1 MWSRLTTTV
10 AAALAA
16 TALAVPTPAPAAV
29 LLEDSF
35 DQENGG
41 VGVIGY
47 NAFANWDVVTEEVDL
62 IGNGF
67 WDWRPGNGLYVD
79 LVSYEAGA
87 IASKQEFT
95 LVPGDYVLR
104 FDLSGSAY
112 SLEDTVTVT
121 LGNVYRE
128 DFTLPFD
135 EDFSARTRTIRV
147 DSPTTG
153 RLMFDH
159 HPPDDTGGLLVDD
172 VLLTGPD
179 SGPPPPPPE
188 PPAPP
193 PPPPPP
199 PVEDADKDGVADT
212 FDRSVVTEPPEPEES
227 AVAQVERG
235 TVLILVDGEFRPLQG
250 RETVPI
256 GATIDATAGAIKLTV
271 AADTES
277 GKTYSGTFAEGV
289 FKLEQLR
296 EEGRRARRRER
307 AGRPLALITELVLKG
322 GTPACVAGARA
333 VAAYGGKRRK
343 VRRLWGDAEGRFR
356 TRGRYGAAT
365 VRGTVWLT
373 KDRCD
378 GTLVRVVEGKVAV
391 EDFGRDRTVV
401 VRAGESYVA
410 RAP

>member
-10 AAALAA
+10 AAVLAA

-29 LLEDSF
+29 LLEDGF

-41 VGVIGY
+41 VGVIDY
-47 NAFANWDVVTEEVDL
+47 RAFANWDVVKEEVDL
-62 IGNGF
+62 IGRGF
-67 WDWRPGNGLYVD
+67 FDYWPGNDGLYVD
-79 LVSYEAGA
+79 LVGWEAGA

-95 LVPGDYVLR
+95 LVPGDYELR
-104 FDLSGSAY
+104 FALAETQGGLSN
-112 SLEDTVTVT
+112 TVTVT
-121 LGNVYRE
+121 LGSVFSE
-128 DFTLPFD
+128 QFTLDAAEPV
-135 EDFSARTRTIRV
+135 RTIARTIRV
-147 DSPTTG
+147 DSETTA
-153 RLMFDH
+153 RLVFDH
-159 HPPDDTGGLLVDD
+159 APPDDTHGLFLDD

-188 PPAPP
+188 PPQPP
-193 PPPPPP
+193 APPP
-199 PVEDADKDGVADT
+199 PVEDADQDGVADA
-212 FDRSVVTEPPEPEES
+212 FDRSVVREPPQPEES
-227 AVAQVERG
+227 AVAHVVRG

-250 RETVPI
+250 SETVPI
-256 GATIDATAGAIKLTV
+256 GATIDATAGAIELTV

-277 GKTYSGTFAEGV
+277 GKTYSGTFSEGV

-307 AGRPLALITELVLKG
+307 AGRPLVLITELVLKG
-322 GTPACVAGARA
+322 GTPACAAGARA
-333 VAAYGGKRRK
+333 AAAYGGKRRK
-343 VRRLWGDAEGRFR
+343 VRRLWGDGEGRFR

-378 GTLVRVVEGKVAV
+378 GTLVRVVDGKVAV

-410 RAP
+410 KAA